1 MLVEKEL
8 EKRGGQV
15 VAFFIDFK
23 AAFDLVDRELLWKN
37 WTKQGVE
44 PELIE
49 RLREIYS
56 ETISRVSDGGRRSDS
71 FWTEKG
77 LRQGCPLSPT
87 LFAAYIADLDESLR
101 KAQNGGI
108 VLGRTKVWSL
118 AYADDIV
125 LVAKDEEE
133 MKIMMKGMEKYVD
146 RKKMTLNSEK
156 SKVLIFKRGRGK
168 QEKTRWSWKDKE
180 IEEVKE
186 FKYLGY
192 MLQRN
197 NGPESHIR
205 ERSRKAVVAMRQTW
219 GLGKRLFPND
229 FKRRMFLFDTLVKSV
244 LLYGVEIW
252 GWREEE
258 VVERIQERYIRWV
271 LELDTCTPGYIVR
284 EEAKRDKMR
293 VDTGSR
299 AWRYEM
305 KVRKNENNNILLSN
319 CTKELS
325 KNRETALKGWMKR
338 RTNYFWR
345 NGWSVEE
352 IERMEQ
358 AGIDSEKELKK
369 RDKTSIETEQYNRLQ
384 EAKYN
389 TWYKYIKTTELP
401 RYLDRRGRKENYQHL
416 LKPIHLLF
424 HSL

>member
-1 MLVEKEL
+1 
-8 EKRGGQV
+8 
-15 VAFFIDFK
+15 
-23 AAFDLVDRELLWKN
+23 
-37 WTKQGVE
+37 
-44 PELIE
+44 
-49 RLREIYS
+49 
-56 ETISRVSDGGRRSDS
+56 
-71 FWTEKG
+71 
-77 LRQGCPLSPT
+77 
-87 LFAAYIADLDESLR
+87 
-101 KAQNGGI
+101 
-108 VLGRTKVWSL
+108 
-118 AYADDIV
+118 
-125 LVAKDEEE
+125 
-133 MKIMMKGMEKYVD
+133 
-146 RKKMTLNSEK
+146 
-156 SKVLIFKRGRGK
+156 
-168 QEKTRWSWKDKE
+168 
-180 IEEVKE
+180 
-186 FKYLGY
+186 
-192 MLQRN
+192 
-197 NGPESHIR
+197 
-205 ERSRKAVVAMRQTW
+205 
-219 GLGKRLFPND
+219 
-229 FKRRMFLFDTLVKSV
+229 MFLFDTLVKSV

-401 RYLDRRGRKENYQHL
+401 RYLDRRGRKENQSLIGRWRCGNEERGNMYWLAEEKTMCRICGEKKESINHL
-416 LKPIHLLF
+416 REECRLELRTREEIAELLGEEGKGEEWMRRVDQYRRKEEIE
-424 HSL
+424 